1 MMHSNFEI
9 CCFGCEKVQD
19 QIKILDELDFF
30 VSQARKA
37 DEKFSS
43 DDNHDCILSFL

>member
-1 MMHSNFEI
+1 MHSKFAVFDATKI
-9 CCFGCEKVQD
+9 LD
-19 QIKILDELDFF
+19 QIKILDELDYF

-37 DEKFSS
+37 EGKFSS